1 MINLDMVGRLTD
13 SILQISGT
21 GTFQEADSLIR
32 YHLDNTTPFILKTSA
47 DGHGPSDH
55 SRFYREEVPV
65 LFITTGPHT
74 DYHTPFDS
82 PDKINYEGMAH
93 IVRYTTT
100 IAGAVAF
107 DGFEP
112 IYKEAYQTEP
122 RREQVAFKVSLG
134 VIPDFIHEGEGLCA
148 GTVIKGRPGHKAGME
163 NGDII
168 LQINDKPI
176 PNIDA
181 YMEALSELTEGEI
194 IWVTIKRK
202 DRILELEVQL

>member
-1 MINLDMVGRLTD
+1 M
-13 SILQISGT
+13 
-21 GTFQEADSLIR
+21 
-32 YHLDNTTPFILKTSA
+32 
-47 DGHGPSDH
+47 
-55 SRFYREEVPV
+55 
-65 LFITTGPHT
+65 
-74 DYHTPFDS
+74 
-82 PDKINYEGMAH
+82 
-93 IVRYTTT
+93 
-100 IAGAVAF
+100 
-107 DGFEP
+107 
-112 IYKEAYQTEP
+112 
-122 RREQVAFKVSLG
+122 AFKVSLG

-148 GTVIKGRPGHKAGME
+148 GTVIKGRPVHKAGME